1 MGTSGD
7 VAQNISFFDA
17 FIEIRSAL
25 RYIEI
30 HPADATQ
37 CMITPKKSLG
47 QNFLRDTNIARK
59 IVRTIH
65 VQPTDILLEIGPG
78 QGALT
83 KYLVGSCKKT
93 IGVEIDDRAAQLLR
107 EMFGDQLE
115 LLQTDIL
122 EVDLG
127 RLAAKEQG
135 KIRIVGNIPYYITSE
150 ILFWIFEQWASVSDA
165 TLMMQLE
172 VAQRLC
178 SKPKTKE
185 YGILSV
191 ATQFYSEPE
200 ILFKVSRNAFFPRPD
215 VDSALVRLVL
225 KQTVPECNRELFHNL
240 VRSTFG
246 KRRKTLRNGLRSMGF
261 DDQVLMK
268 LPADLGRRAEELS
281 VNEFV
286 ELSNMLEPF
295 SNSL

>member
-1 MGTSGD
+1 
-7 VAQNISFFDA
+7 
-17 FIEIRSAL
+17 
-25 RYIEI
+25 
-30 HPADATQ
+30 
-37 CMITPKKSLG
+37 MITPKKSLG
-47 QNFLRDTNIARK
+47 QNFLRDANIARK
-59 IVRTIH
+59 IVRAIH
-65 VQPTDILLEIGPG
+65 VQPTDLLLEIGPG

-93 IGVEIDDRAAQLLR
+93 IGVEIDRRAAELLR
-107 EMFGDQLE
+107 ETFGSQLE
-115 LLQTDIL
+115 LLQTDVL
-122 EVDLG
+122 AVDL
-127 RLAAKEQG
+127 RRVAANENAR
-135 KIRIVGNIPYYITSE
+135 IRIVGNIPYYITSE
-150 ILFWIFEQWASVSDA
+150 ILFWMFEQWESVSDA

-191 ATQFYSEPE
+191 ATQFYSKPE

-215 VDSALVRLVL
+215 VDSAVVRLVM
-225 KQTVPECNRELFHNL
+225 KRAVPECNRDLFHTL

-261 DDQVLMK
+261 DDQVLAE
-268 LPADLGRRAEELS
+268 LPVDLGRRAEELT

-286 ELSNMLEPF
+286 ELTRMLEPF
-295 SNSL
+295 IHSR

>member
-1 MGTSGD
+1 MHS
-7 VAQNISFFDA
+7 
-17 FIEIRSAL
+17 IEIRNAL

-47 QNFLRDTNIARK
+47 QNFLRDANIARK

-83 KYLVGSCKKT
+83 KYLVGICKKT

-107 EMFGDQLE
+107 EMFGGQLE

-127 RLAAKEQG
+127 RLAANEHAR
-135 KIRIVGNIPYYITSE
+135 IRIVGNIPYYITSE
-150 ILFWIFEQWASVSDA
+150 ILFWMFEQWESVSDA

-178 SKPKTKE
+178 SKPKRKE
-185 YGILSV
+185 YGILSI

-225 KQTVPECNRELFHNL
+225 KQVVPECNREFFHHL

-246 KRRKTLRNGLRSMGF
+246 KRRKTLRNGLRSIGF

-286 ELSNMLEPF
+286 ELSKMLEPF
-295 SNSL
+295 NNSL